1 MVESKEE
8 HLCLVVPEEMKLVK
22 EDQKMLHKKKCE
34 LAP

>member
-8 HLCLVVPEEMKLVK
+8 HLCLVVVPGEKKLVK

-34 LAP
+34 